1 MICYRKWENFAV
13 MKRMGSSV
21 SVTRNEARDREGHF
35 VVFTADQKR
44 FMILL
49 CDFKTTIAVSLKRS
63 LGYRLMGLSHCLV
76 MHHLW
81 RLEYIIML
89 IEQPA
94 AKDLEQ
100 ALLIMSVDT
109 SCRTSLSLLHGEQT
123 NQRRLL
129 LVCHC

>member
-21 SVTRNEARDREGHF
+21 SVTRNEAREGHF
-35 VVFTADQKR
+35 VVYTADQKR
-44 FMILL
+44 FLIPLW
-49 CDFKTTIAVSLKRS
+49 
-63 LGYRLMGLSHCLV
+63 LMGLSHCLV

-81 RLEYIIML
+81 RPEYIIML